1 MNDKIIRGPATKET
15 QVIFLEFLE
24 DKYYG
29 WDGRGRTYGLLR
41 QKQAP
46 YHLATSQHDVFCFV
60 CVARRLAPHA
70 FHTATSQHHR
80 IN

>member
-1 MNDKIIRGPATKET
+1 
-15 QVIFLEFLE
+15 
-24 DKYYG
+24 
-29 WDGRGRTYGLLR
+29 
-41 QKQAP
+41 
-46 YHLATSQHDVFCFV
+46 LATSQHDVFCFV